1 MIVKLFKKLGM
12 IAVGSILS
20 LGFIQV
26 NSAEAGSI
34 KRSDF
39 NPDATVVDFDRAS
52 GNTFTDGN
60 LSVTNGVI
68 TNTGQFY
75 SPAVTDEGY
84 YDGNNGALVRLDFLE
99 EVSALGMDFVTLPS
113 LDMTLSV
120 FDKWNNLIESITLDT
135 DSLPK
140 APSTNFNPIGFIGL
154 DVGSNLISYA
164 TIDTPKIG
172 DEFIIDN
179 VVYQS
184 AAQSVPEPASMLGI
198 LAVTSLGAASVKR
211 KFAKAKEAQNA

>member
-1 MIVKLFKKLGM
+1 MKLFNKLGI
-12 IAVGSILS
+12 IAASVLS
-20 LGFIQV
+20 LGLIQV
-26 NSAEAGSI
+26 NSAEAASFD
-34 KRSDF
+34 RSDF
-39 NPDATVVDFDRAS
+39 NPDATVVDFDGAS

-60 LSVTNGVI
+60 LSVTNGFI
-68 TNTGQFY
+68 TNTSTVF

-99 EVSALGMDFVTLPS
+99 EVSALGMDFATRPS
-113 LDMTLSV
+113 LDMILSV
-120 FDKWNNLIESITLDT
+120 FDKSNNLIESITLDT

-140 APSTNFNPIGFIGL
+140 APSNNFNPIGFIVL

-164 TIDTPKIG
+164 TIDTPAFG